1 MFQIRIHFI
10 RIRPFRLNTDP
21 DPDTIR
27 IQGFDEE
34 KIGKNLQLKKI
45 KYIFDQN
52 LQFAYP

>member
-1 MFQIRIHFI
+1 VFQIRIHFI